1 MGSVDVCLMFLCVCF
16 LVVQG
21 CQRAYGLDVSP
32 PCIDMA
38 NQLVQEEGL
47 QEKVRFFQV
56 DATMDTVEL
65 WKQGMSALS
74 CCCCCFACN
83 AKSCTHKHT
92 NALKTRVSI
101 VGAPLFFSDPSLS
114 QALST
119 ATVVFLYTYPTLL
132 YKLIPLLDRLT
143 NDFCVR
149 SVITLTYHLPA
160 ENGNVVEHNQ
170 KHDYCVYRSI
180 RCAAAGAHPAAVDK

>member
-1 MGSVDVCLMFLCVCF
+1 MASYQSLCVWRMGSVDVCLMFLCVCF

-101 VGAPLFFSDPSLS
+101 VGAPLFFQIPACLKHYPRQPSS
-114 QALST
+114 FCTRIRRCST
-119 ATVVFLYTYPTLL
+119 
-132 YKLIPLLDRLT
+132 
-143 NDFCVR
+143 
-149 SVITLTYHLPA
+149 S
-160 ENGNVVEHNQ
+160 
-170 KHDYCVYRSI
+170 
-180 RCAAAGAHPAAVDK
+180 